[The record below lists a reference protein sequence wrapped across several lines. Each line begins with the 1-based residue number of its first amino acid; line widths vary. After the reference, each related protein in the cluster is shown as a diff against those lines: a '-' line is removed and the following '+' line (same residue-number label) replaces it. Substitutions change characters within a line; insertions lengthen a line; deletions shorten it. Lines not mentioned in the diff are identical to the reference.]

1 MSTRVQYMPRS
12 FPPPPVNSMQ
22 IERSLVQDAIVVRM
36 EGRFEFGTRNEYKRL
51 IGQIVQEGFRRLVLD
66 LEGVTFLDS
75 SGLGLLLLTDQNFK
89 LKKGTFSLVNPTGY
103 VRQVIELANLPRV
116 IPIFDS
122 IGEAIASNA
131 EAIALRT
138 PTSSSVMIQ

>member
-1 MSTRVQYMPRS
+1 
-12 FPPPPVNSMQ
+12 MQ
-22 IERSLVQDAIVVRM
+22 IERSLVQDAVVVRL

-51 IGQIVQEGFRRLVLD
+51 IGQIVQEGFRRLIVN

-75 SGLGLLLLTDQNFK
+75 SALGLLLLTDQNFK
-89 LKKGTFSLVNPTGY
+89 LKKGTFSLVKPTGY

-122 IGEAIASNA
+122 IEEAISNCS
-131 EAIALRT
+131 EGSALRL
-138 PTSSSVMIQ
+138 PAN

>member
-1 MSTRVQYMPRS
+1 ML
-12 FPPPPVNSMQ
+12 
-22 IERSLVQDAIVVRM
+22 IERSLVQDAIVLRM

-51 IGQIVQEGFRRLVLD
+51 IGQIVQEGHRRLVLD

-75 SGLGLLLLTDQNFK
+75 SGLGLLLLTDQNFR

-116 IPIFDS
+116 ISIFDS
-122 IGEAIASNA
+122 LDEAIANSP
-131 EAIALRT
+131 EGTVLRS
-138 PTSSSVMIQ
+138 PTN

>member
-1 MSTRVQYMPRS
+1 MCQS
-12 FPPPPVNSMQ
+12 FRPLLVNSML
-22 IERSLVQDAIVVRM
+22 IERSLVQDAIVLRI

-51 IGQIVQEGFRRLVLD
+51 IGQIVQEGHRRLVLD

-75 SGLGLLLLTDQNFK
+75 SGLGLLLLTDQNFR

-116 IPIFDS
+116 ISIFDS
-122 IGEAIASNA
+122 LDEAIANCPVGSV
-131 EAIALRT
+131 LRS
-138 PTSSSVMIQ
+138 PTN

>member
-1 MSTRVQYMPRS
+1 MRRS
-12 FPPPPVNSMQ
+12 FRPLLVNSML
-22 IERSLVQDAIVVRM
+22 IERSLVQDAIVLRI

-51 IGQIVQEGFRRLVLD
+51 IGQIVQEGHRRLVLD

-75 SGLGLLLLTDQNFK
+75 SGLGLLLLTDQNFR

-116 IPIFDS
+116 ISIFDS
-122 IGEAIASNA
+122 LDEAIANCT
-131 EAIALRT
+131 EGTVLRS
-138 PTSSSVMIQ
+138 PTN